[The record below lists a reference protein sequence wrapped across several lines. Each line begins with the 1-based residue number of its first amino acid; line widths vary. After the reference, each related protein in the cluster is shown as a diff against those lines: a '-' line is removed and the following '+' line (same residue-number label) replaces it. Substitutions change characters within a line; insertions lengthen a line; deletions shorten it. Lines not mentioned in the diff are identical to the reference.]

1 MRPQKPKPN
10 VSRCGTIKTESVKHR
25 SKFSPLLQWCCL
37 HFSKIS
43 TIRVFNNRQTNKQSI
58 IGEMPNQTELQKKN
72 WRKKRFLWPITSVLV
87 SVCRSVCVH
96 PFVCLSMPAFIQFNC
111 FFSAILKFQILR
123 WCRAM
128 GVQSKKNS
136 MSFFKSSIN
145 FVLPPF
151 QWWLQTFLVGDIF
164 NKNEIMSSDVSG
176 VLLDA
181 WLVYSPL
188 FFLHCLL
195 LDCQVCD

>member
-1 MRPQKPKPN
+1 MEKVSMAYYIN
-10 VSRCGTIKTESVKHR
+10 VG
-25 SKFSPLLQWCCL
+25 
-37 HFSKIS
+37 IS
-43 TIRVFNNRQTNKQSI
+43 LSI
-58 IGEMPNQTELQKKN
+58 CMCPSI
-72 WRKKRFLWPITSVLV
+72 
-87 SVCRSVCVH
+87 
-96 PFVCLSMPAFIQFNC
+96 CLSIHACFHPIWLFFI
-111 FFSAILKFQILR
+111 AILKFQILR
-123 WCRAM
+123 WCWAM

-176 VLLDA
+176 VVLDA

-188 FFLHCLL
+188 IFGVFFALFTSGLPSLWLMVNCLSNFCCWIITAPSYFPHQCNVDQTRQDL
-195 LDCQVCD
+195 FGTSSAAFQKVNIYRLIAR

>member
-1 MRPQKPKPN
+1 M
-10 VSRCGTIKTESVKHR
+10 
-25 SKFSPLLQWCCL
+25 L
-37 HFSKIS
+37 
-43 TIRVFNNRQTNKQSI
+43 
-58 IGEMPNQTELQKKN
+58 
-72 WRKKRFLWPITSVLV
+72 VL
-87 SVCRSVCVH
+87 VCRSVCVH

-123 WCRAM
+123 WCWAM
-128 GVQSKKNS
+128 GVQIKKNS

-151 QWWLQTFLVGDIF
+151 QWCLQTFLVGDIF

-188 FFLHCLL
+188 FFFALFTSGLPSLWLMVNCLSNFCCWIITAPSYFPHQCNVDQTRQDL
-195 LDCQVCD
+195 FGTSSAAFQKVNIYRLIAR